1 MKLSKPLKQTL
12 AELADIIMNLNSK
25 FYYFTKHS
33 LNGDTVTDTFYTN
46 NFLVNILVFK
56 LR

>member
-1 MKLSKPLKQTL
+1 MKLSKPLIQTL

-33 LNGDTVTDTFYTN
+33 LNGDKFTDTIYTHK
-46 NFLVNILVFK
+46 F
-56 LR
+56 